1 MDGVGLSVILPFF
14 AIMVTGYL
22 TGKFQLLPGNAS
34 EVLSRFV
41 FVIAMPALIFIAVSR
56 VSTTDFFNWP
66 FIIVLGGG
74 MMFMFILGL
83 GVDRWIFKG
92 NSTSQ
97 GFHGLTL
104 MFSSTAYIGLP
115 LLLTLFGDKALAPGI
130 IGAVITGTLFAPI
143 TILIAEL
150 GQAKPSLRNPL
161 LPFAT
166 ALTRP
171 PMLATIAGL
180 MVSATGYILPDT
192 ITRFCEILGSAFVPC
207 ALLSAG
213 LFMSSCQLKS
223 TNTEIGWMVFA
234 KLFIHPA
241 ITWYLAF
248 HVFKLE
254 GILPTVAVI
263 QAALPCGVPVF
274 VLAQQYRTFVVQ
286 SSSTIA
292 WSTAL
297 SVITISTLLVLLG
310 V

>member
-14 AIMVTGYL
+14 AIMVAGYL
-22 TGKFQLLPGNAS
+22 VGKFRLLPNNAS

-41 FVIAMPALIFIAVSR
+41 FVIAMPALIFIAVSK
-56 VSTTDFFNWP
+56 VSTSDFFNGS
-66 FIIVLGGG
+66 FIAALGGG
-74 MMFMFILGL
+74 MAFMFVLGL
-83 GVDRWIFKG
+83 VVDRWVFKG
-92 NSTSQ
+92 DMTSHA
-97 GFHGLTL
+97 FHGLAL

-115 LLLTLFGDKALAPGI
+115 LLLTLFGDEALAPGI

-150 GQAKPSLRNPL
+150 SQGNSYLKNPL
-161 LPFAT
+161 LPFTT

-171 PMLATIAGL
+171 PMLATVAGL
-180 MVSATGYILPDT
+180 LVSTSGYALPDT
-192 ITRFCEILGSAFVPC
+192 IIRFCEVLGSAFVPC

-213 LFMSSCQLKS
+213 LFISSCQLKS
-223 TNTEIGWMVFA
+223 TSTEIGWMVFA
-234 KLFIHPA
+234 KLIIHPA

-248 HVFKLE
+248 HVFELE
-254 GILPTVAVI
+254 GILPVVAVI
-263 QAALPCGVPVF
+263 QAALPCGIPVF
-274 VLAQQYRTFVVQ
+274 VLAQQYNSFVVQ

-297 SVITISTLLVLLG
+297 SVLTISALLILLE